1 MSLAKFRNKDGSLT
15 AYAFACGYIQTSP
28 EGVRLYKD
36 GCWHVMFVNDARE
49 RRWESCDSLGEAR
62 KVYAKMRR
70 EVRAK

>member
-1 MSLAKFRNKDGSLT
+1 MSLAKFRNKDGSLN

-28 EGVRLYKD
+28 EGVRLLKD
-36 GCWHVMFVNDARE
+36 GCWHVMFREGDGE

-62 KVYAKMRR
+62 RVYAKMRR